1 MQDHAGLTQQ
11 SAEHSLCCTVLLF
24 LQLCNMFLVKGT
36 ALTSHCL
43 AGNNWMQ
50 LIFAGKQREDRD
62 DSANMQQAKGK

>member
-1 MQDHAGLTQQ
+1 
-11 SAEHSLCCTVLLF
+11 
-24 LQLCNMFLVKGT
+24 MFLVKGT